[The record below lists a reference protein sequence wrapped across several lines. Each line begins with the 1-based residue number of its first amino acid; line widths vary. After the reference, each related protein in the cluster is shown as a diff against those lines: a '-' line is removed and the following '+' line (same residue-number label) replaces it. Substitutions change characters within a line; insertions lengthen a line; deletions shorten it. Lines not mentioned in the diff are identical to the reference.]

1 MKLLITALT
10 ILSLFCMIGLTV
22 LTSEA
27 ATNFNGSTVV
37 GIDQTKRLITIQTRE
52 GQTWTLPV
60 ANSGMLNN
68 EQLAKGDQ
76 VTIEL
81 GFDDTVT
88 KIIKLAG
95 QQPTTA
101 PMPSREDDLRP

>member
-1 MKLLITALT
+1 MKRSMTVLT
-10 ILSLFCMIGLTV
+10 ILSLFCMIGSTV

-37 GIDQTKRLITIQTRE
+37 GIDQTKRLITFQTRE

-60 ANSGMLNN
+60 ADPGMLNN

-76 VTIEL
+76 VTIEID
-81 GFDDTVT
+81 FDDTVT
-88 KIIKLAG
+88 KIIKISG
-95 QQPTTA
+95 QPTSA
-101 PMPSREDDLRP
+101 PMQSREDDLRP